1 MPRPP
6 HRPPFP
12 LRRHLVASLT
22 VAALLLLSACRWR
35 RRPRPRHPGH
45 QATSAPS
52 RRRPPPPDHRPAPR
66 AGDPREPTG
75 EPVTLA
81 FGGDVHFEGAIE
93 SRLAANPATT
103 LGPIAE
109 VLRRADLAVVN
120 LETAITERGT
130 PAPKDFTFRAPPP
143 ALTALKEAGVDVA
156 TMANNHGLDFGQVG
170 LRDSLAAAKAARF
183 PVVGVGRNADEAY
196 RAHQVTVKGQ
206 RIAVIGATQV
216 LDSSLAAAWT
226 AGDGK
231 PGMAS
236 AYEEARLLAAVRAAR
251 RSADT
256 VVVDL
261 HWGREL
267 VRLPDRPPARPRPQA
282 GRGRC
287 RRGRRLPR
295 PRPPR
300 RWLPARRLRPLR
312 PRQLRLLLPRRPHRP
327 ERPAPHHPGSR
338 RHRRPLG
345 PGHHLRRH
353 PHPPPGR
360 RRHPRRQLLAVPPPL
375 QRPLGQALSAPATW
389 SDPVLLI
396 EQRGTA
402 ASTGLA
408 GKGRFHGSVRFRSS
422 VPR

>member
-6 HRPPFP
+6 HRPSRP

-22 VAALLLLSACRWR
+22 VAALALLGACGDGGDDPGQAAPATQTTRTAR
-35 RRPRPRHPGH
+35 ATTTTERPTTTA
-45 QATSAPS
+45 Q
-52 RRRPPPPDHRPAPR
+52 R
-66 AGDPREPTG
+66 AGGTREPTG

-103 LGPIAE
+103 LGPIAG

-130 PAPKDFTFRAPPP
+130 PAPKDFTFRAPPS
-143 ALTALKEAGVDVA
+143 ALTALDKAGVDVA
-156 TMANNHGLDFGQVG
+156 SMANNHGLDFGVVG

-183 PVVGVGRNADEAY
+183 PVIGVGRDADEAY
-196 RAHQVTVKGQ
+196 RAHLVTVKGQ

-251 RSADT
+251 QSADT

-267 VRLPDRPPARPRPQA
+267 VNCPIDRQRALAPKLVAA
-282 GRGRC
+282 GADVVVGSHAHILLGGGYLRGAYVHYGLGNFVFYS
-287 RRGRRLPR
+287 RGGLT
-295 PRPPR
+295 
-300 RWLPARRLRPLR
+300 A
-312 PRQLRLLLPRRPHRP
+312 QSGVLLLTTQGRAVTASRWV
-327 ERPAPHHPGSR
+327 PATISGGIPI
-338 RHRRPLG
+338 PLQG
-345 PGHHLRRH
+345 AAATRAVSSWQSLRRCT
-353 PHPPPGR
+353 G
-360 RRHPRRQLLAVPPPL
+360 
-375 QRPLGQALSAPATW
+375 LSAKP
-389 SDPVLLI
+389 
-396 EQRGTA
+396 
-402 ASTGLA
+402 
-408 GKGRFHGSVRFRSS
+408 
-422 VPR
+422 